1 MRITVNRLLSTRVIS
16 ELYVSV
22 DLQQMETGELRMSRK
37 DAISELKA
45 SSKRVGRLYPILL
58 DRHGNIIDGL
68 HRFEADENWPKIV
81 LENIGTAKEKLMAR
95 LISNVCRRHVS
106 AEEKSEIL
114 ERLGEIYFNEGIEP
128 GKIAYKIAE
137 ETGMSYRWVMNYL
150 PDKLKARPGLGGS
163 SKALGFDKSKEKTQ
177 KSKVAHYATLR
188 DELSL
193 VNPQRKILSVK
204 NYTNTKFVNII
215 LEKRFYTKVEKIAE
229 ILGTKPDIII
239 NNTLLLTLKKL
250 EDMAKSAR

>member
-1 MRITVNRLLSTRVIS
+1 MERRISI
-16 ELYVSV
+16 
-22 DLQQMETGELRMSRK
+22 DLQKNEYGELNMIRK

-58 DRHGNIIDGL
+58 DKHGNVIDGL

-81 LENIGTAKEKLMAR
+81 LENIETVKEKLIAR

-114 ERLGEIYFNEGIEP
+114 GRLGEVYFNEGVEP
-128 GKIAYKIAE
+128 GKIAYEIAE
-137 ETGMSYRWVMNYL
+137 ETGMSYRWVMKYL
-150 PDKLKARPGLGGS
+150 PDKLKARPGLGGP
-163 SKALGFDKSKEKTQ
+163 SKALKFDKSKEKTR

-188 DELSL
+188 NELSL
-193 VNPQRKILSVK
+193 SDPQQKILTIK
-204 NYTNTKFVNII
+204 NYANTKFVNIV
-215 LEKRFYTKVEKIAE
+215 LEKRFYMKVEKIAE
-229 ILGTKPDIII
+229 KLGTKPDIII

-250 EDMAKSAR
+250 EDMAKHAR

>member
-1 MRITVNRLLSTRVIS
+1 MERRISI
-16 ELYVSV
+16 
-22 DLQQMETGELRMSRK
+22 DLKETEHGELNMSRK
-37 DAISELKA
+37 DTISELRA

-81 LENIGTAKEKLMAR
+81 LENIETVKERLIAR

-114 ERLGEIYFNEGIEP
+114 GKLGEVFFSEGVEP
-128 GKIAYKIAE
+128 GKIAYEIAE

-150 PDKLKARPGLGGS
+150 PDKLKARPGLGGP
-163 SKALGFDKSKEKTQ
+163 SKALKFDKRNEKTH
-177 KSKVAHYATLR
+177 KSKVARYAALEN
-188 DELSL
+188 ELSL
-193 VNPQRKILSVK
+193 SNPQHKILTVK
-204 NYTNTKFVNII
+204 NYANTKFVNIV

-229 ILGTKPDIII
+229 KLGTKPDIII

-250 EDMAKSAR
+250 EDMAKHAR